1 MFKQKAKQIFTS
13 WRVIILIV
21 FLVLAVV
28 AISPRPWVDGVAIR
42 SVITNSPAAEAG
54 IPQPSPASSLV
65 SRERI
70 LEINNRPIESVEA
83 YYLFTNTLRPNQ
95 SVQIKTNKA
104 IYRLTSRANNTPD
117 LGVRVFKAPK
127 TNIRKGL
134 DLQGG
139 TRVLLEPETKLA
151 QNDLNSLIDNME
163 ERLNVYGLSDL
174 SIKDAKDLTGN
185 QFILVEIAGA
195 NEEEIR
201 DLLAKQGKFEAKIG
215 NETAF
220 VGGQDIVY
228 VSRSADSAGI
238 DPNFGCQPSGSG
250 YVCRFR
256 FSIAITPEAAKRHA
270 RITDSLEIISDPS
283 GESYLSKPLEL
294 YLDDVKVDELS
305 ISSTLKGSDTTEIQ
319 ISGSGTGNSLEEA
332 QYNSIRVN
340 MKQLQTVLITGSLPV
355 KLNIVKVD
363 SVSPLLGDE
372 FLRNAMVAGFFALLA
387 VGTNIFIRYRKLQ
400 IAVPIMIIS
409 LFELILVLGVA
420 AIIGWNIDLA
430 AVAGII
436 IAIGTGVDHQ
446 IVISD
451 ETLRGERFVTNWRER
466 IKNAFSIIMGA
477 YFTIVVAMI
486 PLIFAGAG
494 LLKGFAITTIIG
506 ASLGVFVSRP
516 AFARIIEIMLK

>member
-13 WRVIILIV
+13 WRIIILLV

-42 SVITNSPAAEAG
+42 SIITNGPAAEAG
-54 IPQPSPASSLV
+54 IPQPSPSSSLV

-70 LEINNRPIESVEA
+70 LEINNRPINSIEE
-83 YYLFTNTLRPNQ
+83 YYAFTSTLRTNQ
-95 SVQIKTNKA
+95 SVQLKTNKA
-104 IYRLTSRANNTPD
+104 IYRLTTRANNTKD
-117 LGVRVFKAPK
+117 LGIRVFKAPT

-139 TRVLLEPETKLA
+139 TRVLLKPETRLE
-151 QNDLNSLIDNME
+151 QQDLESLIDNME

-174 SIKDAKDLTGN
+174 NIKGAKDLTGN

-201 DLLAKQGKFEAKIG
+201 DMLAKQGKFEARIG
-215 NETAF
+215 NETVF
-220 VGGQDIVY
+220 VGGKDIVY
-228 VSRSADSAGI
+228 VSRSADSAGL

-256 FSIAITPEAAKRHA
+256 FSIAITPDAAKKQA
-270 RITDSLEIISDPS
+270 QETGTLEIISDPS

-319 ISGSGTGNSLEEA
+319 ISGSGTGSSIEEA
-332 QYNSIRVN
+332 QYNALRVN

-355 KLNIVKVD
+355 KLEIAKVD
-363 SVSPLLGDE
+363 VISPLLGEE
-372 FLRNAMVAGFFALLA
+372 FLKNAMVAGFFALLA
-387 VGTNIFIRYRKLQ
+387 VGINIFIRYRKLV
-400 IAVPIMIIS
+400 IALPVMLIS
-409 LFELILVLGVA
+409 FFELVLTLGVA
-420 AIIGWNIDLA
+420 ALIGWNIDLA

-436 IAIGTGVDHQ
+436 I
-446 IVISD
+446 
-451 ETLRGERFVTNWRER
+451 
-466 IKNAFSIIMGA
+466 
-477 YFTIVVAMI
+477 
-486 PLIFAGAG
+486 
-494 LLKGFAITTIIG
+494 
-506 ASLGVFVSRP
+506 
-516 AFARIIEIMLK
+516 